1 MNNLDLNI
9 NNYSSDQLK
18 QLFNIRQHD
27 ILNES
32 LLNSKK
38 EQYFR
43 MILNDKSIEQNKVI
57 KIINFI
63 TNAIDHL
70 NQKNTFKHNYGEN
83 LNVQMTHP
91 IVSKPDTPFI
101 YSNPSVAFEGI
112 VNPLERRI
120 NSSILS
126 IDTVFRENYKLTN
139 SNKSFFMLKNP
150 LFNVISMK
158 LVSLELPRM
167 WDIISEE
174 NGNNMMKIELYNMPN
189 YPNSIQT
196 IILPNGH
203 YTNAD
208 LVSCLNNYFNNS
220 GNGLEYLMVIVDPK
234 TSKIMISTKNPQM
247 GATANPSIFIEGG
260 QYYSSN
266 FYFILDFTESCAG
279 LGKYLGFDDK
289 KYKVDINSKKLDLIN
304 YIFPVEIIGYVEG
317 NSSCGIIFDNYI
329 YVNINDFNKNFN
341 SNGVIGQTDNS
352 LIGNNILGRIT
363 LNAFPDTLL
372 INNNSDRIL
381 KKREYYGPV
390 RIRQLEVSLTN
401 KYGKLINLL
410 NNDYSLTLE
419 FEILYS

>member
-9 NNYSSDQLK
+9 NNYSLDQLK
-18 QLFNIRQHD
+18 QLLNIRQND

-32 LLNSKK
+32 LLNNKK

-70 NQKNTFKHNYGEN
+70 NKQNTFKHNYGEN

-91 IVSKPDTPFI
+91 IVSKPETPFF
-101 YSNPSVAFEGI
+101 YSNPSIAFDGVI
-112 VNPLERRI
+112 NPLERRI

-139 SNKSFFMLKNP
+139 SNKSLFLLKNP
-150 LFNVISMK
+150 LYNVISMK

-174 NGNNMMKIELYNMPN
+174 NGNNIMIIELYNMPN
-189 YPNSIQT
+189 YSDSIQT
-196 IILPNGH
+196 IIIPNGH
-203 YTNAD
+203 YTNAE
-208 LVSCLNNYFNNS
+208 LVNCLNNLFNNI
-220 GNGLEYLMVIVDPK
+220 GNGLEYLTVIIDSK
-234 TSKIMISTKNPQM
+234 TSKLIICTKNPQV
-247 GATANPSIFIEGG
+247 GVSPTIFISGDP
-260 QYYSSN
+260 YYSPS
-266 FYFILDFTESCAG
+266 FYYVLDFTGVSAG
-279 LGKYLGFDDK
+279 LGKYLGFNDI
-289 KYKVDINSKKLDLIN
+289 KYKVDINNKKLDLIN
-304 YIFPVEIIGYVEG
+304 YVVPVELVGYIEG
-317 NSSCGIIFDNYI
+317 SYSCGIIFDNYI
-329 YVNINDFNKNFN
+329 FVNINDFNKNFN

-352 LIGNNILGRIT
+352 LVGNNILGRIA
-363 LNAFPDTLL
+363 LNTFPDTLL
-372 INNNSDRIL
+372 INNNSDYLL
-381 KKREYYGPV
+381 KKRDYYGPV
-390 RIRQLEVSLTN
+390 RIRQLEISLIN

>member
-27 ILNES
+27 VLNEN

-91 IVSKPDTPFI
+91 IVSKPDTPFV

-126 IDTVFRENYKLTN
+126 IDTVFRENYKITN

-158 LVSLELPRM
+158 LISLELPRM

-174 NGNNMMKIELYNMPN
+174 NGNNMIKIELYNMPN

-208 LVSCLNNYFNNS
+208 LVFCLNNLFNNS
-220 GNGLEYLMVIVDPK
+220 GNGLEYLMVIVDSK
-234 TSKIMISTKNPQM
+234 TSKIMICTKNPQM

-260 QYYSSN
+260 QYYSPN
-266 FYFILDFTESCAG
+266 FYFVLDFTENCAG
-279 LGKYLGFDDK
+279 LGKYLGFDEK

-317 NSSCGIIFDNYI
+317 ISSCGIIFDNYI

>member
-9 NNYSSDQLK
+9 NNYSLDQLK
-18 QLFNIRQHD
+18 QLLNIRQTD
-27 ILNES
+27 ILNDT

-70 NQKNTFKHNYGEN
+70 NKQNTFKHNYGES
-83 LNVQMTHP
+83 LNVQTTHP
-91 IVSKPDTPFI
+91 IVSKPETPYF
-101 YSNPSVAFEGI
+101 YSNPSIAFDGVI
-112 VNPLERRI
+112 NPLERRI

-139 SNKSFFMLKNP
+139 SNKSFFLLKNP
-150 LFNVISMK
+150 LYNVISMK

-174 NGNNMMKIELYNMPN
+174 NGNNIMVIELYNMPN
-189 YPNSIQT
+189 YSDSIQT

-203 YTNAD
+203 YTNTE
-208 LVSCLNNYFNNS
+208 LVNCLNNLFNNT
-220 GNGLEYLMVIVDPK
+220 GNGLEYLTVIIDPK
-234 TSKIMISTKNPQM
+234 TSKLIICTKNSQIGVSP
-247 GATANPSIFIEGG
+247 TIFVVGDPTYSPTF
-260 QYYSSN
+260 YYV
-266 FYFILDFTESCAG
+266 LDFTGIYSG
-279 LGKYLGFDDK
+279 LGKYLGFNDI
-289 KYKVDINSKKLDLIN
+289 KYKVDINNNKLDLIN
-304 YIFPVEIIGYVEG
+304 YTSPVEILGYVEG
-317 NSSCGIIFDNYI
+317 IYSCGIIFDNYI

-352 LIGNNILGRIT
+352 LVGNNILGRIA
-363 LNAFPDTLL
+363 LNSFPDCLL
-372 INNNSDRIL
+372 INNNSDYLL
-381 KKREYYGPV
+381 KKRDYYGPV
-390 RIRQLEVSLTN
+390 RIRQLEISLIN

>member
-9 NNYSSDQLK
+9 NNYSFDQLK
-18 QLFNIRQHD
+18 QLFNIRQND
-27 ILNES
+27 ILNEN
-32 LLNSKK
+32 LLNNKK

-70 NQKNTFKHNYGEN
+70 NQKNTFKQNYGEN

-91 IVSKPDTPFI
+91 IISKPDTPFI
-101 YSNPSVAFEGI
+101 YSNPSIAFDGVI
-112 VNPLERRI
+112 NPLERRI

-139 SNKSFFMLKNP
+139 SNKSFFLLKNP
-150 LFNVISMK
+150 LYNVISMK

-174 NGNNMMKIELYNMPN
+174 NGNNVMKIELYNMPN
-189 YPNSIQT
+189 YPDSIQT
-196 IILPNGH
+196 ITLPNGH
-203 YTNAD
+203 YTNTD
-208 LVSCLNNYFNNS
+208 LVTCLNNYFTNS
-220 GNGLEYLMVIVDPK
+220 NSGLEYLSVIVDPK
-234 TSKIMISTKNPQM
+234 TSKMIICTKDPQM
-247 GATANPSIFIEGG
+247 GSNPSIFIPSGT
-260 QYYSSN
+260 YYSPT
-266 FYFILDFTESCAG
+266 FYFVLDFTGNCAG
-279 LGKYLGFDDK
+279 LGKYLGFDNK
-289 KYKVDINSKKLDLIN
+289 LYKVDINNTKLDLIN
-304 YIFPVEIIGYVEG
+304 YIFPVEILGYVEG
-317 NSSCGIIFDNYI
+317 VYSCGIIFDNYI

-352 LIGNNILGRIT
+352 LIGNNILGRIS

-372 INNNSDRIL
+372 INNNSDYIL
-381 KKREYYGPV
+381 KEREYYGPV
-390 RIRQLEVSLTN
+390 RIRQLEISLTN
-401 KYGKLINLL
+401 KFGKLINLS

-419 FEILYS
+419 FKILYS

>member
-18 QLFNIRQHD
+18 QLLNIRQND
-27 ILNES
+27 ILNETV
-32 LLNSKK
+32 LNVKK

-70 NQKNTFKHNYGEN
+70 NKQNTFKHNYGEN

-91 IVSKPDTPFI
+91 IVSKPETPFI
-101 YSNPSVAFEGI
+101 YSNPSVAFDGI

-126 IDTVFRENYKLTN
+126 IDTVFRENYKMTN
-139 SNKSFFMLKNP
+139 SNKSSFMLKNP
-150 LFNVISMK
+150 LVNVISMK

-174 NGNNMMKIELYNMPN
+174 NENNTMIIELYNMPN

-208 LVSCLNNYFNNS
+208 LVTCLNNYFNNS
-220 GNGLEYLMVIVDPK
+220 GNGLEYIMCIIDPK
-234 TSKIMISTKNPQM
+234 TSKITICTKNPQM
-247 GATANPSIFIEGG
+247 GAIANPSIFIPGSPT
-260 QYYSSN
+260 YSPD
-266 FYFILDFTESCAG
+266 FYFVLDFTGVSAG
-279 LGKYLGFDDK
+279 LGKYLGFSDK
-289 KYKVDINSKKLDLIN
+289 KYKVDINNTKLDLIN
-304 YIFPVEIIGYVEG
+304 YIYPVQIYGYVEG
-317 NSSCGIIFDNYI
+317 IYSCGIIFDNYI

-352 LIGNNILGRIT
+352 LIGNNILGRVT

-401 KYGKLINLL
+401 KYGKLINIL

>member
-9 NNYSSDQLK
+9 NNYSLDQLK
-18 QLFNIRQHD
+18 QLLNIRQND
-27 ILNES
+27 ILNEN
-32 LLNSKK
+32 LLNNKK

-70 NQKNTFKHNYGEN
+70 NKQNTFKHNYGEN

-91 IVSKPDTPFI
+91 IVSKPETPFF
-101 YSNPSVAFEGI
+101 YSNPSIAFDGVI
-112 VNPLERRI
+112 NPLERRI

-139 SNKSFFMLKNP
+139 SNKSLFLLKNP
-150 LFNVISMK
+150 LYNVISMK

-174 NGNNMMKIELYNMPN
+174 NGNNIMIIELYNMPN
-189 YPNSIQT
+189 YSDSIQT
-196 IILPNGH
+196 IIIPNGH
-203 YTNAD
+203 YTNAE
-208 LVSCLNNYFNNS
+208 LVNCLNNLFNNT
-220 GNGLEYLMVIVDPK
+220 GNGLEYLTVLVDSK
-234 TSKIMISTKNPQM
+234 TSKLIICTKNPQV
-247 GATANPSIFIEGG
+247 GVSPTIFISGDP
-260 QYYSSN
+260 YYSPN
-266 FYFILDFTESCAG
+266 FYYVLDFTGISAG
-279 LGKYLGFDDK
+279 LGKYLGFNDI
-289 KYKVDINSKKLDLIN
+289 KYRVDINNKKLDLIN
-304 YIFPVEIIGYVEG
+304 YIIPVELLGYVEG
-317 NSSCGIIFDNYI
+317 SYSCGIIFDNYI
-329 YVNINDFNKNFN
+329 FVNINDFNKNFN

-352 LIGNNILGRIT
+352 LVGNNILGRIA
-363 LNAFPDTLL
+363 LNTFPDTLL
-372 INNNSDRIL
+372 INNNSDYLL
-381 KKREYYGPV
+381 KKRDYYGPV
-390 RIRQLEVSLTN
+390 RIRQLEISLIN

>member
-18 QLFNIRQHD
+18 QLFNIRQNEV
-27 ILNES
+27 LNEH

-63 TNAIDHL
+63 TNAIDQL
-70 NQKNTFKHNYGEN
+70 NKKNTFKNDYGEN

-101 YSNPSVAFEGI
+101 YSNPSVAFDGI
-112 VNPLERRI
+112 INPLERRI

-126 IDTVFRENYKLTN
+126 VDTVFRENYKLTN
-139 SNKSFFMLKNP
+139 SNKSLFMLKNP
-150 LFNVISMK
+150 LYNVISMK

-167 WDIISEE
+167 WDIISSE
-174 NGNNMMKIELYNMPN
+174 NGNNTMVIELYNMPN
-189 YPNSIQT
+189 YPDSIQT

-203 YTNAD
+203 YTNIE
-208 LVSCLNNYFNNS
+208 LVNCLNNYFNNT
-220 GNGLEYLMVIVDPK
+220 GNGLEYLMVIIDPK
-234 TSKIMISTKNPQM
+234 TSKIIICTKNPQM
-247 GATANPSIFIEGG
+247 GPTANPPIYIPGTPT
-260 QYYSSN
+260 YSPN
-266 FYFILDFTESCAG
+266 FYFVLDFTDVNAG
-279 LGKYLGFDDK
+279 LGKYLGFSDN
-289 KYKVDINSKKLDLIN
+289 KYTVTINDTKLDLIN
-304 YIFPVEIIGYVEG
+304 YVFPVEIIGYIEG
-317 NSSCGIIFDNYI
+317 IYSCGIVFDNYI
-329 YVNINDFNKNFN
+329 YVNINDYNKNFN

-363 LNAFPDTLL
+363 LNTFPDTLI

-390 RIRQLEVSLTN
+390 RIRQIEVSLTN

>member
-27 ILNES
+27 VLNEN

-317 NSSCGIIFDNYI
+317 SSSCGIIFDNYI

>member
-27 ILNES
+27 VLNEN

-266 FYFILDFTESCAG
+266 FYFILDFTESCSG

-317 NSSCGIIFDNYI
+317 SSSCGIIFDNYI

-390 RIRQLEVSLTN
+390 RIRQLEISLTN
-401 KYGKLINLL
+401 KYGKLINLS

>member
-9 NNYSSDQLK
+9 NNYSLDQLK
-18 QLFNIRQHD
+18 QLLNIRQND
-27 ILNES
+27 ILNEN
-32 LLNSKK
+32 LLNNKK

-70 NQKNTFKHNYGEN
+70 NKQNTFKHNYGEN

-91 IVSKPDTPFI
+91 IVSKPETPFI
-101 YSNPSVAFEGI
+101 YSNPSVAFDGI

-126 IDTVFRENYKLTN
+126 IDTVFRENYKITN

-150 LFNVISMK
+150 LVNVISMK

-174 NGNNMMKIELYNMPN
+174 NGNNTMNIELYNMQD
-189 YPNSIQT
+189 YPDSIET
-196 IILPNGH
+196 ITLPNGH
-203 YTNAD
+203 YTNTD

-220 GNGLEYLMVIVDPK
+220 NNGLKYLMVNVDPK

-247 GATANPSIFIEGG
+247 GAIANPPIFIPGVSTYSPTF
-260 QYYSSN
+260 YYV
-266 FYFILDFTESCAG
+266 LDFTGPYSG
-279 LGKYLGFDDK
+279 LGKYLGFADN
-289 KYKVDINSKKLDLIN
+289 KYTVNINNTKLDLIN
-304 YIFPVEIIGYVEG
+304 YIYPVKIYGYVEG
-317 NSSCGIIFDNYI
+317 IYSCGIIFDNYI

-372 INNNSDRIL
+372 INNNSDYIL
-381 KKREYYGPV
+381 KKRDYYGPV

>member
-27 ILNES
+27 VLNES

-266 FYFILDFTESCAG
+266 FYFILDFTENCAG

-317 NSSCGIIFDNYI
+317 TSSCGIIFDNYI

>member
-9 NNYSSDQLK
+9 NNYSTEQLK
-18 QLFNIRQHD
+18 QILNIRQND
-27 ILNES
+27 ILNENV
-32 LLNSKK
+32 LNNKK

-70 NQKNTFKHNYGEN
+70 NKQNTFKTNYGEN

-91 IVSKPDTPFI
+91 IVSKPETPFF
-101 YSNPSVAFEGI
+101 YSNPSVAFDGI
-112 VNPLERRI
+112 INPLERRI

-139 SNKSFFMLKNP
+139 SNKSLFLLKNP
-150 LFNVISMK
+150 LYNVISMK
-158 LVSLELPRM
+158 LISLELPRM

-174 NGNNMMKIELYNMPN
+174 NENNTMVIELYNMPN
-189 YPNSIQT
+189 YPDSIQT

-203 YTNAD
+203 YTNID
-208 LVSCLNNYFNNS
+208 LVNCLNNYFNNS
-220 GNGLEYLMVIVDPK
+220 GYGLEYLMVSIDPK

-247 GATANPSIFIEGG
+247 GPTANPSIFIPGTSTYSPTF
-260 QYYSSN
+260 YYV
-266 FYFILDFTESCAG
+266 LDFTGVSAG
-279 LGKYLGFDDK
+279 LGKYLGFNDI
-289 KYKVDINSKKLDLIN
+289 KYTVNISNTKLDLIN
-304 YIFPVEIIGYVEG
+304 YIFPVEIYGYVEG
-317 NSSCGIIFDNYI
+317 VSSCGIIFDNYL

-352 LIGNNILGRIT
+352 LIGNNILGRVT
-363 LNAFPDTLL
+363 LNAFPDTLI

>member
-27 ILNES
+27 VLNES

-101 YSNPSVAFEGI
+101 YSNPSAAFEGI

-203 YTNAD
+203 YTNSD

-234 TSKIMISTKNPQM
+234 TSKIIISTKNPQM

-317 NSSCGIIFDNYI
+317 SSSCGIIFDNYI

-372 INNNSDRIL
+372 INNNSDFIL

>member
-18 QLFNIRQHD
+18 QLFNIRQTD
-27 ILNES
+27 TLNEN
-32 LLNSKK
+32 LLNHKK

-43 MILNDKSIEQNKVI
+43 MILNDKSIEQNKMI

-70 NQKNTFKHNYGEN
+70 NKQNTFKTNYGEN

-91 IVSKPDTPFI
+91 IISKPDTPFV

-112 VNPLERRI
+112 INPLERRI
-120 NSSILS
+120 NSTILS
-126 IDTVFRENYKLTN
+126 IDTVFRENYKITN
-139 SNKSFFMLKNP
+139 SNKSSFMLKNP
-150 LFNVISMK
+150 LVNVISMK

-167 WDIISEE
+167 WDIISGE
-174 NGNNMMKIELYNMPN
+174 NENNIMKIELYNMPN
-189 YPNSIQT
+189 YPDSIQT

-203 YTNAD
+203 YTNAE
-208 LVSCLNNYFNNS
+208 LVVCLNNLLNNS
-220 GNGLEYLMVIVDPK
+220 QQGLEYLMFSLDSK
-234 TSKIMISTKNPQM
+234 TSKLTVSTKNPLM
-247 GATANPSIFIEGG
+247 GATANPSIYIPGNP
-260 QYYSSN
+260 YYSSN
-266 FYFILDFTESCAG
+266 FYFVLDFTGESAG
-279 LGKYLGFDDK
+279 LGKYLGFNDK
-289 KYKVDINSKKLDLIN
+289 KYKVNINNKKLDLIN

-317 NSSCGIIFDNYI
+317 SYSCGIIFDNYI

-352 LIGNNILGRIT
+352 LIGNNILGRIA
-363 LNAFPDTLL
+363 LNAFPDTLI
-372 INNNSDRIL
+372 INNNSDYIL
-381 KKREYYGPV
+381 KKRDYYGPV
-390 RIRQLEVSLTN
+390 RIRQLEISLIN
-401 KYGKLINLL
+401 KFGKLINLL